1 MKISYGRN
9 MVSPDGAAFTQRV
22 LMTEHEFQSLN
33 NAILSEIA
41 MNYPQRE
48 IYLFSKSDVDC
59 QFRFPKL
66 EVRTVKKDYFTGEK
80 IRVVFL
86 NIPHVLYMKKFKEL
100 NKRLKTDQN
109 TYIEIQ

>member
-9 MVSPDGAAFTQRV
+9 MVSPDGGAFTQRI
-22 LMTEHEFQSLN
+22 LMTEHEFESLN

-48 IYLFSKSDVDC
+48 KYLFTKSDAECV
-59 QFRFPKL
+59 FRFPKL
-66 EVRTVKKDYFTGEK
+66 RVITVKKDYLTGEK
-80 IRVVFL
+80 IRVAFL
-86 NIPHVLYMKKFKEL
+86 KIPHVLYMTKFKEL
-100 NKRLKTDQN
+100 AKRLKTDQN